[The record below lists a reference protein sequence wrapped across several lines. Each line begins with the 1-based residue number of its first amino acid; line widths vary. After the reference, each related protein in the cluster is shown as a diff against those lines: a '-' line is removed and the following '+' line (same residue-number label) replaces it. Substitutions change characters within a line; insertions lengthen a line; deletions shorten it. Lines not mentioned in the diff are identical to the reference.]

1 MKQSWFFTFFSLS
14 LSLCVS
20 SVSVPQITRIGLI
33 VHKTKAQDFQ
43 VLAGSAGFLMAA
55 YCVGKK
61 LLNSSQSPS
70 RPSGSPV
77 SYFFLSL
84 PSLLQ
89 NHKSKEM
96 CTYCQL
102 SIKLC
107 ILGSPPLVVVT
118 AHAPD
123 EQSSCASTLQ
133 GLHPDQR
140 GVQAPRPKHV
150 LI

>member
-77 SYFFLSL
+77 SYFFLFTVLAAESQEQRNVHIL
-84 PSLLQ
+84 STVNKAL
-89 NHKSKEM
+89 HSGVTSSGCCYSSRSRWTE
-96 CTYCQL
+96 QL
-102 SIKLC
+102 RVDTSGTSS
-107 ILGSPPLVVVT
+107 GS
-118 AHAPD
+118 ARRSG
-123 EQSSCASTLQ
+123 SSS
-133 GLHPDQR
+133 
-140 GVQAPRPKHV
+140 
-150 LI
+150 